1 MIRRDFLRRLV
12 LNSVCDDFENV
23 DQVILR
29 DIATAAAKCGLRVER
44 SEVVDTL
51 ASLIADGLVKAYILP
66 GPGPSPFSG
75 ELRGM
80 PPVEVIE
87 EDFRTYFYITKQG
100 ADLHRSVDRWWPFD
114 EDGNPR

>member
-29 DIATAAAKCGLRVER
+29 DVATAAAKCGLRVER

-66 GPGPSPFSG
+66 GPGSSPFSG

-80 PPVEVIE
+80 PPESEAGGAHQGQCHNERLQRDE
-87 EDFRTYFYITKQG
+87 ED
-100 ADLHRSVDRWWPFD
+100 AL
-114 EDGNPR
+114 